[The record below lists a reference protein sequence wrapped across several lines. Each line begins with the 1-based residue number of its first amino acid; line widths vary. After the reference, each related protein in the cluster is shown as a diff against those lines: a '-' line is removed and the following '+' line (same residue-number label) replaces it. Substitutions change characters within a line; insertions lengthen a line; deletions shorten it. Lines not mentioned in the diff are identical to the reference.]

1 MSCILRTQY
10 TALGEALVM
19 AETIK
24 DRSRVPETG
33 FGLLGMEE
41 IGTNELVRRVGEGF
55 PYGVLE
61 NFRES
66 VGLSAGEVA
75 DLVQI
80 NPRTLSRR
88 KREGRLHADESDRL
102 LRLSRVYGRA
112 LGLFGGDLPRA
123 RRWLSTPKVALGGET
138 PLDYSRVDVGAQEV
152 VDLIGRI
159 EHGVPS

>member
-1 MSCILRTQY
+1 
-10 TALGEALVM
+10 M
-19 AETIK
+19 AEATK
-24 DRSRVPETG
+24 DRSRVPETDL
-33 FGLLGMEE
+33 GLLGMGEVR
-41 IGTNELVRRVGEGF
+41 TSELVRRVGEGF
-55 PYGVLE
+55 PYEVLE

-88 KREGRLHADESDRL
+88 KREGRLHADESDRV

-112 LGLFGGDLPRA
+112 LGLFGGDLGRA

>member
-1 MSCILRTQY
+1 MVETTGERTRGPG
-10 TALGEALVM
+10 A
-19 AETIK
+19 
-24 DRSRVPETG
+24 D

-41 IGTNELVRRVGEGF
+41 VGTNELVQRVGEGF
-55 PYGVLE
+55 PYVVLE
-61 NFRES
+61 NFRDN
-66 VGLSAGEVA
+66 VGLSAREVA

-88 KREGRLHADESDRL
+88 KRGGRLHADESDRV

-112 LGLFGGDLPRA
+112 LGLFGGDLDKA
-123 RRWLSTPKVALGGET
+123 RRWLSTPKVALGGES

>member
-1 MSCILRTQY
+1 
-10 TALGEALVM
+10 M
-19 AETIK
+19 AEAT
-24 DRSRVPETG
+24 REVPETE

-41 IGTNELVRRVGEGF
+41 VGTNELVQRVSEGF
-55 PYGVLE
+55 SYEVIE
-61 NFRES
+61 NFREN
-66 VGLSAGEVA
+66 VGLSAGEMA

-88 KREGRLHADESDRL
+88 KREGRLRTDESDRV

-112 LGLFGGDLPRA
+112 LDLFNGDLDKA
-123 RRWLSTPKVALGGET
+123 RHWLSTPKVALGGES
-138 PLDYSRVDVGAQEV
+138 PLDYSRVYVGAQEV